1 MRGFRGGKLPK
12 SGEKDFL
19 AAREGIEP
27 PIEFFGGRFA
37 NDLTR
42 PKRDVEPRRDF
53 LIKTGLQASS
63 SEKMSISEDD

>member
-42 PKRDVEPRRDF
+42 PKRDVEPRAIFLSKPDF
-53 LIKTGLQASS
+53 EPSLQR
-63 SEKMSISEDD
+63 K